1 MHERVKREVREA
13 TVPMAAC
20 VCPDCGS
27 RAVQDRGACRSPA
40 FLASLPPEERRLVDS
55 AAASRL
61 YICQSCGLG
70 FRHPTLSEASLQRMY
85 ALMPTER
92 WQYAADNVAWT
103 IAQTWLLRRYAPT
116 DGIRVLDIGAF
127 DGAFLKLLPSEWDR
141 NAIEPSA
148 AARRT
153 LEQSM
158 IRCVAEFLTA
168 PSESQAG
175 SFDVVTMFDV
185 FEHLPSPAES
195 LAQALAYLKPG
206 GHLLISTGNCAHW
219 TWRLLGGDHW
229 YCEPLQ
235 HIRFGSPKFVSL
247 QAKRCG
253 AKLLQSR
260 SHSHRKRRLVE
271 LAKESFET
279 VAFATLRDRSWWLPL
294 IKLALKC
301 PGITYVRHK
310 TTAPYAPALSD
321 HLFAIFQRPR

>member
-1 MHERVKREVREA
+1 MHELVKRRVMEA
-13 TVPMAAC
+13 TEPVAAC

-27 RAVQDRGACRSPA
+27 RAVQDHGACRSPA
-40 FLASLPPEERRLVDS
+40 SLESLPPEERHLVDS

-70 FRHPTLSEASLQRMY
+70 FRHPTLSDSSLQRMY

-92 WQYAADNVAWT
+92 WQYPAENVAWT
-103 IAQTWLLRRYAPT
+103 MARTWLLRRYART
-116 DGIRVLDIGAF
+116 DRIRVLDIGAF
-127 DGAFLKLLPSEWDR
+127 DGAFLKLLPAEWDR

-153 LEQSM
+153 LQQSG
-158 IRCVAEFLTA
+158 IPCVSEFLTT
-168 PSESQAG
+168 PSKSQAG
-175 SFDVVTMFDV
+175 TFEVVTMFDV
-185 FEHLPSPAES
+185 FEHLASPSES
-195 LAQALAYLKPG
+195 LAQAIAYLKPG
-206 GHLLISTGNCAHW
+206 GHLLISTGNCDHW

-235 HIRFGSPKFVSL
+235 HIRFGSPKYVSML
-247 QAKRCG
+247 AKRCG
-253 AKLLQSR
+253 ACLLQSR
-260 SHSHRKRRLVE
+260 SHSHRQRRIVE

-279 VAFATLRDRSWWLPL
+279 VAFAALRDRPWWLPI

-321 HLFAIFQRPR
+321 HLFAVLQRPR